1 MLHVGHLSLRK
12 VIGRLED
19 NNNKELVKEF
29 DFIKTGFVVSVAC
42 QPGVFIAQYEKQ
54 INIFIASSE
63 NAS

>member
-1 MLHVGHLSLRK
+1 VLHVGHLSFRK

-29 DFIKTGFVVSVAC
+29 DFINKEFVFSIAC

-54 INIFIASSE
+54 TNIFIASSE